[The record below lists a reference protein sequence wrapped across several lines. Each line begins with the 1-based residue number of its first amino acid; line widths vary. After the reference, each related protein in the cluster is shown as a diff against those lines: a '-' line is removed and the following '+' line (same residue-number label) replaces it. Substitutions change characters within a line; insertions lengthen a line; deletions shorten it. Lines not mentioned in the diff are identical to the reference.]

1 MVTTPAPK
9 AGSLVQDDTPS
20 TNHDTSRVAEAR
32 DYHAPLFSV
41 KGGALTEENEKMV
54 SMSTTKILL
63 LRRQHLFMSETA
75 PPLQKV
81 ASALILAPT
90 MHMMMELV

>member
-9 AGSLVQDDTPS
+9 AGSLVQEDTPS
-20 TNHDTSRVAEAR
+20 TNQDTSRVAEAR

-63 LRRQHLFMSETA
+63 LRRQHLFMSEAA
-75 PPLQKV
+75 PPL
-81 ASALILAPT
+81 
-90 MHMMMELV
+90 